1 MTDREAL
8 QLRESIQ
15 EQISIVSELWD
26 WSDFEETA
34 LCQLVCDCF
43 ADYNITNQEVLSGS
57 STI

>member
-15 EQISIVSELWD
+15 EQISIVAELWD

-43 ADYNITNQEVLSGS
+43 EDFNITNEQVLVK
-57 STI
+57 

>member
-15 EQISIVSELWD
+15 EQISIVAELWD
-26 WSDFEETA
+26 WSDVEETA

-43 ADYNITNQEVLSGS
+43 ADYNITNEQVLV
-57 STI
+57 

>member
-8 QLRESIQ
+8 QLRDSIQ
-15 EQISIVSELWD
+15 EQISIVAELWD

-43 ADYNITNQEVLSGS
+43 EDYCITNEEVMVSGS
-57 STI
+57 TI